1 MAALDSANRSSS
13 RFAAFALGLAL
24 LGAGSMVYYHSRMF
38 LPRAR
43 ETRAAT
49 GLGSGY
55 SFGNDFYQVWVTCR
69 ECPLNRCD
77 PYGAEMTRTIQTGL
91 FGRPLNPQIPTDTND
106 LRMFPYP
113 AFTLLLFWPTA
124 GLPFEVVRIAVVLL
138 LVAMTFA
145 SVLLW
150 LGALAWRPNR
160 NRQAMIVLL
169 TMASYPVLE
178 GLYAAQLGLLVG
190 FLLAASIVSL
200 QRGRHLL
207 AGLLIALTTIKP
219 QVTLLVI
226 VYLLLW
232 SFHDW
237 RRRGRFFAG
246 LCLLMLVLLGAS
258 LAVRPNWIQSWA
270 HTVLAYHQY
279 APPPLVTIVLSSLVA
294 PRAAVGATIVML
306 GALLIF
312 ALVLAW
318 RHRAAAAD
326 SLEFWLTLSL
336 LLAITSI
343 TLLPGQAVYDH
354 VILLPGI
361 LFLARYWRELRHHD
375 GITRILLPVGAIVLF
390 WPWVAAFGL
399 LVLSRLPSRILDS
412 TAVLSLP
419 IRTAA
424 SLPFAVLALLAYATR
439 VHLVRSRES
448 A

>member
-13 RFAAFALGLAL
+13 RFAVFALGLAL
-24 LGAGSMVYYHSRMF
+24 LGAGSMVYYHLGLF
-38 LPRAR
+38 IPRAR
-43 ETRAAT
+43 EMAAAK
-49 GLGSGY
+49 GLEHGY
-55 SFGNDFYQVWVTCR
+55 AFGNDFYPMWVTTR
-69 ECPLNRCD
+69 ECLLHRCD
-77 PYGAEMTRTIQTGL
+77 PYSAEMTLRIQTGL
-91 FGRPLNPQIPTDTND
+91 FGRPLDPQIPSDPTD
-106 LRMFPYP
+106 LRMFPSP
-113 AFTLLLFWPTA
+113 LFTLLLLWPA
-124 GLPFEVVRIAVVLL
+124 SELPFESARIAVVISLA
-138 LVAMTFA
+138 AMTFA
-145 SVLLW
+145 GVLLW
-150 LGALAWRPNR
+150 LRAFAWRPNR
-160 NRQAMIVLL
+160 NWLAVIILL
-169 TMASYPVLE
+169 TMSSYPVLE
-178 GLYAAQLGLLVG
+178 GLYAGQLGLLVG
-190 FLLAASIVSL
+190 FLLATSIVAL

-207 AGLLIALTTIKP
+207 AGFLIALTTIKP
-219 QVTLLVI
+219 QITMLVI
-226 VYLLLW
+226 MYLLLW

-246 LCLLMLVLLGAS
+246 LFLLMLVLLGAS

-279 APPPLVTIVLSSLVA
+279 APPPLVTVVLSSLVA

-306 GALLIF
+306 GALLVF

-399 LVLSRLPSRILDS
+399 LVLSRLPSRILGS